1 MNFLFIQLLL
11 EDIFK
16 SFLFAIER
24 SASITVFPVIKTLP
38 LILISNK
45 FFSAFFVGAKCRS
58 LNYLPL
64 FYNRN
69 VAFDYLYID
78 DFLSAIDRFLYL
90 DSPLNNTY
98 NLCIGKAYKFKQI
111 METIADVVGVDHSE
125 IILKDST
132 KSNYEYSGH
141 STLIEDEIG
150 KVERTSLYE
159 AISKL
164 YVWYKNNDLD
174 SLKLNSI

>member
-1 MNFLFIQLLL
+1 
-11 EDIFK
+11 
-16 SFLFAIER
+16 
-24 SASITVFPVIKTLP
+24 
-38 LILISNK
+38 
-45 FFSAFFVGAKCRS
+45 
-58 LNYLPL
+58 
-64 FYNRN
+64 
-69 VAFDYLYID
+69 
-78 DFLSAIDRFLYL
+78 
-90 DSPLNNTY
+90 
-98 NLCIGKAYKFKQI
+98 

-125 IILKDST
+125 IILKDSA
-132 KSNYEYSGH
+132 KSNYEYSGD